1 MAASTV
7 RHICSMLACCFSHL
21 NGAHA
26 VPSLCVRSRS
36 LVRALAVDHE
46 EYGRVQDAGLREW
59 LGASEGDHFESKGAK
74 RKKLTPEE
82 RKEEAAKSGR
92 QSQAAARRG
101 EWTPNP
107 FGGAGDVRHATPHRS
122 PPNTRGQPL
131 AMTSSGP
138 SLALPHHPMAIP
150 RPSKAILAHT
160 RLTSPLGSPRPTSTA
175 VTRTGATPVAD
186 KTNMHGGSTTGGSW
200 NEQRLAESDEKFRCR
215 GPSCKATCGFV
226 AGRTKGG
233 KFVKHML
240 PADANGA
247 RRLCGVCDIP
257 LNG

>member
-1 MAASTV
+1 MAANQCNGCGLAFEAGRTCTGA
-7 RHICSMLACCFSHL
+7 RITERRGTPCSKQATDAGEC
-21 NGAHA
+21 AHPRPRL
-26 VPSLCVRSRS
+26 PSL
-36 LVRALAVDHE
+36 
-46 EYGRVQDAGLREW
+46 
-59 LGASEGDHFESKGAK
+59 
-74 RKKLTPEE
+74 
-82 RKEEAAKSGR
+82 
-92 QSQAAARRG
+92 
-101 EWTPNP
+101 
-107 FGGAGDVRHATPHRS
+107 
-122 PPNTRGQPL
+122 
-131 AMTSSGP
+131 
-138 SLALPHHPMAIP
+138 SLAT
-150 RPSKAILAHT
+150 LAHT

-186 KTNMHGGSTTGGSW
+186 KTNMHGGSTSGGSW

>member
-92 QSQAAARRG
+92 QAQAAARRG
-101 EWTPNP
+101 EYSNP
-107 FGGAGDVRHATPHRS
+107 VIDDPSGAGDVRHATPHRS
-122 PPNTRGQPL
+122 HSNTRGQPL

-150 RPSKAILAHT
+150 RPSKAIPA
-160 RLTSPLGSPRPTSTA
+160 SPL
-175 VTRTGATPVAD
+175 TGRA
-186 KTNMHGGSTTGGSW
+186 
-200 NEQRLAESDEKFRCR
+200 RC
-215 GPSCKATCGFV
+215 
-226 AGRTKGG
+226 
-233 KFVKHML
+233 
-240 PADANGA
+240 
-247 RRLCGVCDIP
+247 IP
-257 LNG
+257 P